1 MKLLIGVI
9 VLTQWIAVSYG
20 ARHNQGK
27 VTGKFDK
34 KFQECAQTAKC
45 MNRPNDDNCIYQC
58 ASMECY
64 EEIITSKG
72 VFLEYGEVDNTL
84 RKSFEHCWTY
94 KDRIKKS
101 QTRPFD

>member
-1 MKLLIGVI
+1 MKLIIGII
-9 VLTQWIAVSYG
+9 VFARWIAVSYG

-27 VTGKFDK
+27 VTGKFEK

-64 EEIITSKG
+64 EETITSKG
-72 VFLEYGEVDNTL
+72 LLLEYGEVDNTL
-84 RKSFEHCWTY
+84 RKSFEHCWTM
-94 KDRIKKS
+94 KDRTKKFK
-101 QTRPFD
+101 PKPLE